1 MALGDYKV
9 ILNGFGLDNVKPKEF
24 SSSGLKTLGSEKGSF
39 NTPPAETPN
48 FFGLSAGN
56 ATSALG
62 TPVLSKLFLLPGV
75 YKTIK
80 FGKNIYVPYGAL
92 SLDTVLITV
101 SMTKNII
108 PTSITGRKGSIK
120 EYITDNDFQVNIKGS
135 LVDDSSGRYPIEQ
148 MTLLRSICAAPE
160 AIKVKSDFLLLF
172 SITHLVIQS
181 YNFSQ
186 SEGYSNV
193 QLFDLNCISDTPTEL
208 SINSFI

>member
-1 MALGDYKV
+1 MAIGDYKV
-9 ILNGFGLDNVKPKEF
+9 ILNGFGLDNIKPKAF
-24 SSSGLKTLGSEKGSF
+24 STSGLKNLAGETGYYTAPPSEK
-39 NTPPAETPN
+39 PN
-48 FFGLSAGN
+48 SFGLSSGN

-62 TPVLSKLFLLPGV
+62 TPVFGKLFFLPGV
-75 YKTIK
+75 YNTVK
-80 FGKNIYVPYGAL
+80 FGKKIVLPYSAL

-101 SMTKNII
+101 SMSKNII
-108 PTSITGRKGSIK
+108 PTSITGRKGTIK
-120 EYITDNDFQVNIKGS
+120 EYITDGDFQVNIKGS

-148 MTLLRSICAAPE
+148 MAALRSICNASE

-181 YNFSQ
+181 YNFNQ

-193 QLFDLNCISDTPTEL
+193 QLFDLNCVSDIPVEL